1 MMLKRLC
8 LFVLLVGF
16 SLVLTGQSPVTPY
29 TAAQFRQEIADR
41 GISEQDLR
49 QRLQNRGIVLGST
62 PEELLRQRPVIES
75 VIAELEAENAAA
87 RREALESAATA
98 TDEIN
103 EAVSDGASVEEAIG
117 EVTSEAVAEVL
128 PKSRIYGHNIFRNKS
143 LSLFRATNDATPPET
158 YPLKVGDQLAV
169 NIFGASQTDFVL
181 RVNEEGFVEL
191 PNTLRIPLAGVSL
204 GEARRLLA
212 NRLKRFYTFGEG
224 QLTIQTQVTRT
235 INVNIFGEVANS
247 GSFNISSLN
256 TGFNALVAAGG
267 PSERGSVRNIKL
279 TNGDETT
286 TLDVYAYLRNPTQQS
301 SQFLQDNA
309 TIFVPFAETVVEA
322 AGGVQ
327 RPLFYELK
335 ADETLADL
343 IEFAGGVTPRAE
355 PTSVRITRY
364 VDGELRL
371 INVDLTAQPGFVLQ
385 NGDVVSV
392 PEVEDPVP
400 SFVTVEGA
408 VLLPGRYAFEES
420 MTVATLLE
428 AARLR
433 PGARR
438 DVAFLTRRNE
448 DGTRKLSRIDLTSAS
463 TGADAGAMMELKRG
477 DVLQILSSE
486 RFLDRGSVTISGA
499 VRDSSRNYP
508 FPDDGGLKLS
518 EAILLA
524 GGLQANASNEAII
537 TRTPR
542 DNRETRT
549 YLRVPLTEAATQELA
564 PGDQIVIYTRERFT
578 DAFQVSIRGAVRQP
592 GSYRYDP
599 SLQLSDLLT
608 LAGGFR
614 LEAARNKVDVFRLAI
629 TQNEPTQTLTA
640 TLEFDNDF
648 QLISSSDPNF
658 QLQPSDI
665 IVVRSAP
672 EFENIQTVFI
682 QGEVRYPGEYA
693 LDEDNLRLRDLV
705 EKAGGLSG
713 EAFAEGATL
722 VRREDNVGFVVIRL
736 DEVLSGKDNTTNV
749 VLKPGDLLRIPK
761 AQELVSIRTRNTNAD
776 SIFVD
781 SLLRSGEINLAFNGE
796 KKADWYIKN
805 FAAGY
810 DEDAW
815 KRTTRGVLPNGEIK
829 STKRFLFFKSYPTV
843 EPGSI
848 VAVDAKPP
856 RKQKKKRAPKP
867 DKEPFDWGQFARD
880 TVAAATSVLTLILLL
895 DRVE

>member
-1 MMLKRLC
+1 MKKLTLIFLLLCFTVSVQAQTPGNPAQQAAVEQMLA
-8 LFVLLVGF
+8 G
-16 SLVLTGQSPVTPY
+16 
-29 TAAQFRQEIADR
+29 R
-41 GISEQDLR
+41 GIDQEELR
-49 QRLQNRGIVLGST
+49 QRLAVKGIYMENLT
-62 PEELLRQRPVIES
+62 PEEAIRLRPQIEA
-75 VIAELEAENAAA
+75 VIAEMEQE
-87 RREALESAATA
+87 EK
-98 TDEIN
+98 IKK
-103 EAVSDGASVEEAIG
+103 EAVLSADKIEEDVDDGTSVEEATA
-117 EVTSEAVAEVL
+117 EVASKEVDEVL
-128 PKSRIYGHNIFRNKS
+128 PKSQIYGHNIFRNRS
-143 LSLFRATNDATPPET
+143 LSLFQASNDATPPET

-181 RVNEEGFVEL
+181 RINEEGFVEL
-191 PNTLRIPLAGVSL
+191 PNTIRIPLAGVSL

-212 NRLKRFYTFGEG
+212 NRLKRSYTFSDG

-235 INVNIFGEVANS
+235 INVNIFGEVTNS

-279 TNGDETT
+279 TNGDKTT
-286 TLDVYAYLRNPTQQS
+286 TLDVYAYLRNPAQQS

-309 TIFVPFAETVVEA
+309 IIFVPFAETVVEA
-322 AGGVQ
+322 TGGVQ
-327 RPLFYELK
+327 RPMFYELK

-343 IEFAGGVTPRAE
+343 IDYAGGTTPRAE
-355 PTSVRITRY
+355 PRSVRITRY

-371 INVDLTAQPGFVLQ
+371 INIDLTVQPDFELQ

-392 PEVEDPVP
+392 PEVENPVS

-448 DGTRKLSRIDLTSAS
+448 DGTRKLSRIDLTSAT
-463 TGADAGAMMELKRG
+463 TGADAGAMMKLKQG
-477 DVLQILSSE
+477 DVLQILASE
-486 RFLDRGSVTISGA
+486 RFLDQGFITISGA
-499 VRDSSRNYP
+499 VRDSSRSYP

-524 GGLQANASNEAII
+524 GGLQANARNEASII
-537 TRTPR
+537 RTPR
-542 DNRETRT
+542 NNQEERE
-549 YLRVPLTEAATQELA
+549 YLTVPLNEAATQELA
-564 PGDQIVIYTRERFT
+564 PGDQVVIYTRERFT

-614 LEAARNKVDVFRLAI
+614 LEAARNKVDVFRLSI

-648 QLISSSDPNF
+648 QLLSSSDPNF

-672 EFENIQTVFI
+672 EFENIQTVFV

-693 LDEDNLRLRDLV
+693 LDQDNLRLLDLV
-705 EKAGGLSG
+705 KNAGGLSG

-722 VRREDNVGFVVIRL
+722 VRRENNVGFVVIRL
-736 DEVLSGKDNTTNV
+736 DEVLSGEDITTNI

-761 AQELVSIRTRNTNAD
+761 AQELVSIRTLNTNAD

-781 SLLRSGEINLAFNGE
+781 SLLRSGEINLAFTGE

-815 KRTTRGVLPNGEIK
+815 KKTTRVVLPNGEIK
-829 STKRFLFFKSYPTV
+829 GTKRFLFFKTYPIV
-843 EPGSI
+843 EPGST

-856 RKQKKKRAPKP
+856 RKQKKPKP

-880 TVAAATSVLTLILLL
+880 TVAAATSVLTLILLTQRI
-895 DRVE
+895 D

>member
-1 MMLKRLC
+1 
-8 LFVLLVGF
+8 
-16 SLVLTGQSPVTPY
+16 
-29 TAAQFRQEIADR
+29 
-41 GISEQDLR
+41 
-49 QRLQNRGIVLGST
+49 
-62 PEELLRQRPVIES
+62 
-75 VIAELEAENAAA
+75 
-87 RREALESAATA
+87 
-98 TDEIN
+98 
-103 EAVSDGASVEEAIG
+103 
-117 EVTSEAVAEVL
+117 
-128 PKSRIYGHNIFRNKS
+128 
-143 LSLFRATNDATPPET
+143 
-158 YPLKVGDQLAV
+158 
-169 NIFGASQTDFVL
+169 
-181 RVNEEGFVEL
+181 VEL
-191 PNTLRIPLAGVSL
+191 PNTIRIPLAGVSL

-212 NRLKRFYTFGEG
+212 NRLRRSYSFGEG

-301 SQFLQDNA
+301 SQFLQENA
-309 TIFVPFAETVVEA
+309 TIFVPFAEIIVQATS
-322 AGGVQ
+322 GVQ
-327 RPLFYELK
+327 RPLFYELT

-343 IEFAGGVTPRAE
+343 IEFAGGITPRAE

-371 INVDLTAQPGFVLQ
+371 INVDLTAQPGFRMQ
-385 NGDVVSV
+385 NGDVVSI
-392 PEVEDPVP
+392 PEVEDPIE

-408 VLLPGRYAFEES
+408 VLLPGRYAFEER

-448 DGTRKLSRIDLTSAS
+448 DGTRKLSRIDLAAVTS
-463 TGADAGAMMELKRG
+463 GAAAGAMMELKRG

-486 RFLDRGSVTISGA
+486 RFLDKGSVTISGA
-499 VRDSSRNYP
+499 VRDSSRSYP

-524 GGLQANASNEAII
+524 
-537 TRTPR
+537 
-542 DNRETRT
+542 
-549 YLRVPLTEAATQELA
+549 TQELA
-564 PGDQIVIYTRERFT
+564 PGDEVVIYTKERFT

-592 GSYRYDP
+592 GSYRYDS
-599 SLQLSDLLT
+599 SLKLSDLLT

-614 LEAARNKVDVFRLAI
+614 LEAARNKIDVFRLAI
-629 TQNEPTQTLTA
+629 AQNEPTQTLTA

-658 QLQPSDI
+658 ELQPSDI

-672 EFENIQTVFI
+672 EFEDIQTVFI

-693 LDEDNLRLRDLV
+693 LDEDNLRLMDLV
-705 EKAGGLSG
+705 EKSGGLSR

-736 DEVLSGKDNTTNV
+736 DEVLSGEDTKTNI

-761 AQELVSIRTRNTNAD
+761 AKDLVSIRTLNTNAD

-781 SLLRSGEINLAFNGE
+781 SLLRSGEINLAFTGE

-815 KRTTRGVLPNGEIK
+815 KKTTRVIYPNGEIK
-829 STKRFLFFKSYPTV
+829 GTKRFLFFKSYPTV
-843 EPGSI
+843 EPGST

-856 RKQKKKRAPKP
+856 RKQKKKRQPTA
-867 DKEPFDWGQFARD
+867 DKEPFDWGKFARD
-880 TVAAATSVLTLILLL
+880 TLAAATSVLTLILLY
-895 DRVE
+895 DRVN